1 MASITINTH
10 ASCPCAG
17 VLKQLKRQELLL
29 GKIMTTVNELAAKLE
44 AVNAQLTKA
53 SQEIVA
59 QVAAL
64 EAALSNTVLTAEAE
78 TALENLSNLATLL
91 DDLNPD
97 AEPPVA

>member
-1 MASITINTH
+1 MANITINTH
-10 ASCPCAG
+10 ASCPCAE

>member
-1 MASITINTH
+1 
-10 ASCPCAG
+10 
-17 VLKQLKRQELLL
+17 
-29 GKIMTTVNELAAKLE
+29 MTTVNELAAKLE